1 MFMPDTNSERK
12 HFPDSFP
19 DTDIKKPKMYAVI
32 MHNDDY
38 TTMDFVVEVLM
49 KIFRKTIEESTAIML
64 DIHRKGSRAVQVY
77 TYDIAV
83 TKANMALSMA
93 SDRGFPL
100 MVTVKEAM
108 E

>member
-1 MFMPDTNSERK
+1 MPDTNAERG
-12 HFPDSFP
+12 PSRDSFP
-19 DTDIKKPKMYAVI
+19 EPAIKKPKMYAVV

-49 KIFRKTIEESTAIML
+49 KIFKKSPDEAAAIML
-64 DIHRKGSRAVQVY
+64 DIHRCGLRAVSVY

-100 MVTVKEAM
+100 MVTVKEAA